1 MNNILFKDIDI
12 EKEELPVRRSSQ
24 YSPIR
29 LNTYKVTV
37 ISTDYLLAINTDKQ
51 SYPSNL
57 NLVDY
62 INKYICKLLEK
73 VIYQEN
79 IQ

>member
-12 EKEELPVRRSSQ
+12 EEELPVRRSSQ

-37 ISTDYLLAINTDKQ
+37 INTNNLLATNTDK
-51 SYPSNL
+51 
-57 NLVDY
+57 
-62 INKYICKLLEK
+62 
-73 VIYQEN
+73 
-79 IQ
+79 